1 MSHHEDEPER
11 RRHPRAMADLAAV
24 VYSGGQAHA
33 ARLVNLSLG
42 GALLDL
48 GPLAARLV
56 VNAGDSVSV
65 DVLHATISPVHLQAR
80 VVTWNTVTREV
91 PLLAIEIHEIAD
103 EDRTYLEQ
111 MISHALTQT
120 RGGVAERPT
129 PEAIKAN
136 DQEDSE

>member
-24 VYSGGQAHA
+24 VYSGGHAHA

-56 VNAGDSVSV
+56 VNVGDSVSV
-65 DVLHATISPVHLQAR
+65 DVLHATIPSPVHLQAR

-91 PLLAIEIHEIAD
+91 PLLAIEIQEIAD
-103 EDRTYLEQ
+103 EDRNHLEQ
-111 MISHALTQT
+111 MISHALAQT
-120 RGGVAERPT
+120 RGGASARPT
-129 PEAIKAN
+129 AETAKAG
-136 DQEDSE
+136 DEDSE